1 MSLKKPI
8 EIFFAL
14 FAAFVIG
21 MALVAIYRNIFA
33 VGGFFDLSLQ
43 EIFALVID
51 KIMTELSQ

>member
-1 MSLKKPI
+1 MSFKKPI

-21 MALVAIYRNIFA
+21 MSIVAIYRNAFA
-33 VGGFFDLSLQ
+33 INGFFDLSLQ
-43 EIFALVID
+43 EILALVME